1 MGVPLC
7 FVNWEAILPH
17 AISNSLMLVH
27 LEGGRSRPDVVVL
40 FAIFFIVSCV
50 LVAECRAGHQALF
63 MCVRIGASPFFLRFL
78 FWQTFIWLFFKLRH
92 GFRGCCCNWYSHPK
106 LAEGRTCKCESS
118 SCCFSAANRQK
129 RCYDAFNPHV
139 LTESNDANNLVEL
152 FTHDTFFCTFGE
164 TSDCAPFFAYVLL
177 FLSWYCPLIF
187 SISRSFLF
195 PYCSSSFVLL

>member
-78 FWQTFIWLFFKLRH
+78 F
-92 GFRGCCCNWYSHPK
+92 
-106 LAEGRTCKCESS
+106 
-118 SCCFSAANRQK
+118 
-129 RCYDAFNPHV
+129 
-139 LTESNDANNLVEL
+139 
-152 FTHDTFFCTFGE
+152 
-164 TSDCAPFFAYVLL
+164 
-177 FLSWYCPLIF
+177 
-187 SISRSFLF
+187 
-195 PYCSSSFVLL
+195 